1 MFAIG
6 DGTLSCTEM
15 PGFIENKGIFY
26 VDCPGQNDSNCSK
39 EYVNQTSIHM
49 IQTKASQSII
59 LFVFGGDQFTA

>member
-39 EYVNQTSIHM
+39 EYVN
-49 IQTKASQSII
+49 
-59 LFVFGGDQFTA
+59 